1 MTAPRIR
8 TLVVDDEPMARQRV
22 RTLLSAHDGFE
33 VVGEPADGIAAL
45 QAISTEQP
53 GLVFL
58 DVQMPGLDGLGVAG
72 RLPVPP
78 PLIVFVTAF
87 DRFAATAFTLD
98 AADYLLKPYDRDRFA
113 ATVARVR
120 RRLGCAADRAVVPI
134 QHLVAT
140 SAGQVRLLPVSL
152 VERIDAAGNY
162 GEVTMAGGAR
172 HLVRE
177 PLSAI
182 LEQLPDPFVRVHR
195 STVIRADRVASIEG
209 RGHGDATIVLMDGS
223 VAPLSRRFR
232 PGLAA
237 RLAAVGSR

>member
-1 MTAPRIR
+1 MTALPIR
-8 TLVVDDEPMARQRV
+8 TLVVDDEPLARQRV
-22 RTLLSAHDGFE
+22 RMLLSAHDGFE
-33 VVGEPADGIAAL
+33 VVGDAADGVAAL
-45 QAISTEQP
+45 QAISADQP
-53 GLVFL
+53 DLVFL

-98 AADYLLKPYDRDRFA
+98 AADYLLKPYDSDRFA
-113 ATVARVR
+113 ASVARVR
-120 RRLGCAADRAVVPI
+120 RRLGRTADEFAAPI

-162 GEVTMAGGAR
+162 GEVTMMGGAR

-177 PLSAI
+177 TLSSI
-182 LEQLPDPFVRVHR
+182 LEQLPDSFVRVHR
-195 STVIRADRVASIEG
+195 SAVIRIDRVVSIEG

-237 RLAAVGSR
+237 RLGAIRSR